1 MKRTIEYVIGI
12 ILFLMFFLT
21 FFQVLARTVL
31 HISAVWSEELARL
44 AYVCMVFL
52 GAGILIKDDG
62 FIRVTVLVDRIGRRP
77 AAILRF
83 ITDVAL
89 TPFLA
94 VITWGAWTNTRLNWN
109 TVAPTMDW
117 LRIGYVYLV
126 IFISGLL
133 MLWYLLLSLIQQAR
147 SSLPAAVR
155 GPEGWQ

>member
-1 MKRTIEYVIGI
+1 MKRVIEYLVGLT
-12 ILFLMFFLT
+12 LFLMFFLT

-44 AYVCMVFL
+44 TYVCMVFL
-52 GAGILIKDDG
+52 GAGVLIKDDG
-62 FIRVTVLVDRIGRRP
+62 FIRVTVLVDRIGRRA

-83 ITDVAL
+83 ITDLAL
-89 TPFLA
+89 IPFLV

-109 TVAPTMDW
+109 TVAPTVDW

-126 IFISGLL
+126 VFISGLL
-133 MLWYLLLSLIQQAR
+133 MLWYLLLNLVQQGR
-147 SSLPAAVR
+147 SSLRTATR